1 MIEQCTPGDYPELIE
16 VWERSVRETHHF
28 LTEDYI
34 QYLRPLILQNYFD
47 AVRLFCIRNASGKIS
62 AFLGLSDDK
71 VEMLFV
77 DPVARGKGIGKL
89 LMQYAIEE
97 HKISKVDVNEQNE
110 QAVGFY
116 RKLGFHVVHR
126 QAVDSLGKPYPI
138 LEMELKPVG

>member
-1 MIEQCTPGDYPELIE
+1 MIEPCTPCDFPELIE

-34 QYLRPLILQNYFD
+34 QHLRPLILQNYFD

-110 QAVGFY
+110 QAV
-116 RKLGFHVVHR
+116 
-126 QAVDSLGKPYPI
+126 
-138 LEMELKPVG
+138 

>member
-1 MIEQCTPGDYPELIE
+1 MIEPCTPGDYPELIE

-47 AVRLFCIRNASGKIS
+47 AVRLFCIRSASGKIS

-77 DPVARGKGIGKL
+77 DPVARGKGIGKQ

-126 QAVDSLGKPYPI
+126 QTVDSLGKPYPI